1 MMEKRKTRYARHGV
15 LMICLMT
22 LLMADPARA
31 LFGLGDVV
39 YDPANHAQNL
49 LIASRSLITINNQLT
64 GLQNQVRMLENM
76 AKNLSPLEQ
85 ASLPDLVQSLQRINL
100 LISSAEGLSR
110 NVDALERTFDRLYAD
125 QYSEKDGDLQRARE
139 RWDLSRSAIED
150 SLKAQAVLMSSL
162 EENREYRQQLSQ
174 FSESAE
180 GLLQT
185 SQAANRI
192 SLFQLQQLEK
202 GQQASVLYFRA
213 RSLEEARKLVEKEEA
228 RALRKS
234 FMGSASLSSSD
245 RPW

>member
-1 MMEKRKTRYARHGV
+1 MMEKRKTRHVRNGAF
-15 LMICLMT
+15 MICLMT

-139 RWDLSRSAIED
+139 RWGLSRSALED

-174 FSESAE
+174 SSESAE